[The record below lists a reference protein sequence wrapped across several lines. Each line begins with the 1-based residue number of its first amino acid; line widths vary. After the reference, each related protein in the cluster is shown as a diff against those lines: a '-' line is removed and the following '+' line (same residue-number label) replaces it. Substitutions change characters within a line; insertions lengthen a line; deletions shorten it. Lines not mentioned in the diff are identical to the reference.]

1 MKLRLGVLGACGVL
15 SFVTPARAQD
25 TVRATPAIEQTD
37 TTARSRLDRARARAR
52 TAGMSSLR
60 VARRIEQNIFIT
72 DSAVAR
78 WSQRDDA
85 FSRAFR
91 AVTPVAFWVPVAGV
105 TAVPL
110 VWADESEDG
119 HRLNAEYAR
128 NTAAALALGFVASRT
143 AKHFIRRARP
153 CTGEAPGDITI
164 GHLRDSTARCPP
176 GSHVGSYS
184 SFFSEHTM
192 ALFAIAA
199 ATSFQAQRRSAPN
212 AGLVT
217 VATFSGASLF
227 SVARIYQ
234 RHHWLSDVLVGAAV
248 GTASGFAAAQLVPS
262 SRRR

>member
-1 MKLRLGVLGACGVL
+1 MRRAVPGPAGAWAGHSAHRAGHRKGRYGRTLASRSSSRESPRSGCFIARIRPQCRAEHLRY
-15 SFVTPARAQD
+15 
-25 TVRATPAIEQTD
+25 
-37 TTARSRLDRARARAR
+37 RL
-52 TAGMSSLR
+52 
-60 VARRIEQNIFIT
+60 
-72 DSAVAR
+72 AVER
-78 WSQRDDA
+78 WSQRGDA
-85 FSRAFR
+85 VSRAFR
-91 AVTPVAFWVPVAGV
+91 AVTPVAFWVPVVGV

-119 HRLNAEYAR
+119 HRLNAAYAR

-153 CTGEAPGDITI
+153 CTGEDPGDIAI
-164 GHLRDSTARCPP
+164 GHLRDSTARCPA
-176 GSHVGSYS
+176 GSHVSSYS

-248 GTASGFAAAQLVPS
+248 GTASGFAAAQLVPAA
-262 SRRR
+262 RRR